1 MDEAGAKAP
10 ARRKRRGKEEQMN
23 EAILFET
30 ERMTFRRFTEQDRAA
45 AEVFLKDPEVMY
57 AWEHGFSDAEV
68 TDWFAR
74 NAERYARYG
83 CSWLCAEEKE
93 TGETVGA
100 IGLIFNG
107 DIGGMAMWEIGYILN
122 KRFWGKGYAAEGALG
137 CADYAFRVIGTDK
150 VAAQMRT
157 DNAASRAVA
166 QRLGMRYAG
175 TYDRFYC
182 GKNTPYDIYI
192 LEKEGTEQP

>member
-1 MDEAGAKAP
+1 
-10 ARRKRRGKEEQMN
+10 MN